1 MGLIKLKTE
10 PTNYLTMK
18 LHATLL
24 SAAVLIAAPA
34 AFGDA
39 AEVYAKNCASCHG
52 KDGKGETTM
61 GKKAK
66 VKDYTDAKV
75 QASFTDAEALK
86 VIQEGKEK
94 MKGYKDKVTEAEAK
108 ELVTYIR
115 AFKK

>member
-1 MGLIKLKTE
+1 MNWKLQA
-10 PTNYLTMK
+10 TM
-18 LHATLL
+18 L

-66 VKDYTDAKV
+66 VKDYTDATA

-86 VIQEGKEK
+86 VILEGKEK
-94 MKGYKDKVTEAEAK
+94 MKGYKDKITAEEAAEQVK
-108 ELVTYIR
+108 FIR

>member
-1 MGLIKLKTE
+1 M
-10 PTNYLTMK
+10 TMNWK
-18 LHATLL
+18 MNASML
-24 SAAVLIAAPA
+24 SAALLIAAPA
-34 AFGDA
+34 AFGDG
-39 AEVYAKNCASCHG
+39 AEVYTKNCASCHG

-86 VIQEGKEK
+86 VILEGKEK

-108 ELVTYIR
+108 EMVAYIR
-115 AFKK
+115 TFKK

>member
-1 MGLIKLKTE
+1 M
-10 PTNYLTMK
+10 TMNWK
-18 LHATLL
+18 MNASML
-24 SAAVLIAAPA
+24 SAALLIAAPA
-34 AFGDA
+34 AFGDG
-39 AEVYAKNCASCHG
+39 AEVYTKNCASCHG

-86 VIQEGKEK
+86 VILEGKEK
-94 MKGYKDKVTEAEAK
+94 MKAYKDKVTEAEAK
-108 ELVTYIR
+108 EVIAHIR

>member
-1 MGLIKLKTE
+1 M
-10 PTNYLTMK
+10 TMNWK
-18 LHATLL
+18 MNASML
-24 SAAVLIAAPA
+24 SAALLIAAPA
-34 AFGDA
+34 AFGDG
-39 AEVYAKNCASCHG
+39 AEVYTKNCASCHG

-86 VIQEGKEK
+86 VILEGKEK

-108 ELVTYIR
+108 EVVAYIR

>member
-1 MGLIKLKTE
+1 MNWKM
-10 PTNYLTMK
+10 NASM
-18 LHATLL
+18 L
-24 SAAVLIAAPA
+24 SAALLIAAPA
-34 AFGDA
+34 AFGDG
-39 AEVYAKNCASCHG
+39 AEVYTKNCASCHG

-86 VIQEGKEK
+86 VILEGKEK

-108 ELVTYIR
+108 EVVAYIR

>member
-1 MGLIKLKTE
+1 M
-10 PTNYLTMK
+10 TMNWK
-18 LHATLL
+18 MNASML
-24 SAAVLIAAPA
+24 SAALLIAAPA
-34 AFGDA
+34 AFGDG
-39 AEVYAKNCASCHG
+39 AEVYTKNCASCHG

-86 VIQEGKEK
+86 VILEGKEK

-108 ELVTYIR
+108 EVVAYIG